1 MKTVFILVP
10 QLRLENAL
18 GFRNSVSL
26 RPRKRSFQ
34 DIGIDARSP
43 ERSPFG
49 LRPSRFAS
57 RGLDSQTEFRNEE
70 QRGAR
75 FLERGARL
83 STRCVAPRMTA
94 NLRGPVLASMC
105 AAEECCSEHDTK
117 QDRNC
122 GRGRR
127 LGAALAREYA
137 SDFEVVGFN
146 HAQLD
151 LGEPEQVRK
160 TLGGLD
166 FSALI
171 NTAAQTNVDR
181 CETQVEEA
189 FALNGEAPRVLAE
202 ICARKKARFI
212 HISTD
217 YVFDG
222 EKREPYTE
230 EDEARPISVYGESKR
245 EGERRALEA
254 NERALIVRVSWVFGP
269 DRPSFIDWALGQ
281 ARERDEVKAIADK
294 WATPTYTLDLAQM
307 LKPFLPVAGI
317 TDPGCSG
324 TLHLANSG
332 ECSWQE
338 YAQWA
343 LDCCHAEGIPMKART
358 IGGSSLEEMKSFI
371 AKRPVYSVLSSAKYE
386 TLTGK
391 APRSWRE
398 AVRDYVRKHLL

>member
-1 MKTVFILVP
+1 MKRVVIVG
-10 QLRLENAL
+10 E
-18 GFRNSVSL
+18 G
-26 RPRKRSFQ
+26 
-34 DIGIDARSP
+34 G
-43 ERSPFG
+43 
-49 LRPSRFAS
+49 
-57 RGLDSQTEFRNEE
+57 
-70 QRGAR
+70 
-75 FLERGARL
+75 
-83 STRCVAPRMTA
+83 
-94 NLRGPVLASMC
+94 
-105 AAEECCSEHDTK
+105 
-117 QDRNC
+117 
-122 GRGRR
+122 R

-137 SDFEVVGFN
+137 GEFNVVGFN

-151 LGEPEQVRK
+151 LGAPEQMRE

-166 FSALI
+166 FDALI

-181 CETQVEEA
+181 CETHAEEA
-189 FALNGEAPRVLAE
+189 FALNGEAPGILAE
-202 ICARKKARFI
+202 ICARKKARFV

-254 NERALIVRVSWVFGP
+254 NERTLIVRVSWVFGP

-281 ARERDEVKAIADK
+281 AREREELSAIADK
-294 WATPTYTLDLAQM
+294 WATPTYTLDLAAL
-307 LKPFLPVAGI
+307 LKPFVTNAHALGL
-317 TDPGCSG
+317 
-324 TLHLANSG
+324 LHLANAG

-343 LDCCHAEGIPMKART
+343 LDCCRAEGIPMKART
-358 IGGSSLEEMKSFI
+358 IGASSLGEMKSFV

-386 TLTGK
+386 RLTGQ

-398 AVRDYVRKHLL
+398 AVSDFVRNYAAKR